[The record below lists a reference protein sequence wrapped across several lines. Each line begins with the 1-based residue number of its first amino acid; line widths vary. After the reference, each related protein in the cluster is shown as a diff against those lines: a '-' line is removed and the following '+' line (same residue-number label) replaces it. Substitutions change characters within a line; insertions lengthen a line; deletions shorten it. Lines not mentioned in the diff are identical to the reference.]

1 MCMNSGIRFILVL
14 TIAALFLISS
24 VTADNHVGGIPLRT
38 VADGVV
44 SGGLYHDGLYG
55 MGTTAQKSF
64 TIPDHTGIQWAHL
77 YVVVYCGNMRE
88 NYQVAME
95 VRFDGDGDGTYER
108 TWNEHMNSE
117 YGWPG
122 DGGSGPVDLGNG
134 NRVTS
139 DYLYWYDVSNQIKG
153 TKVNTEVLTSR
164 PAGYTGTFDGRI
176 KLVALVVAYDDGTQ
190 DQIYYQVN
198 QGHDVSSYYDELY
211 VGQTEFDLPSF
222 DDDPV
227 AASLSVI
234 HLASVDGK
242 YWINGEEFEGRK
254 PQGAYSG
261 WNQWNVLDI
270 VSGAFSCSLEYQKAP
285 DATSYKIP
293 IAMLSISYPEEEPK
307 TGEIS
312 VESVPSGAWIILD
325 GVNTTKKTPS
335 ILSDIHV
342 GEHNIAIKLEG
353 YRDASK
359 DLTVVEDDVVE
370 ALFELERAIPTPS
383 SDGGGNTPG
392 TGYHGGT
399 LALYQRGEINGTLS
413 ITTAG
418 TYTGLLDSGKGDENV
433 HIVTLPENATVHE
446 GRLYVYTT
454 WGHNQNTRVGTMPT
468 IRVMMDGYNLPL
480 AATYGDRKGDG
491 TFDYLVNTFVFD
503 LDERIT
509 SSGNYSFSISN
520 IGREGDTFALYGSSL
535 LILAEAPDGPE
546 IEYWISEG
554 CDAVLADPAFGT
566 TPEDAT
572 TTAFFDGIVDVEQ
585 ISQARLIAIST
596 AASGLA
602 GDPNRITMND
612 MEWINRL
619 TGGSSEISY
628 TELQVSD
635 HVIESENTATIQS
648 YADDGGAGDYME
660 NRHLIFV
667 IQKRSA
673 DDDPDDPS
681 ILIMPDV
688 RPTGFE
694 AVYAADDG
702 RIQGSRMES
711 GIFSLLISEGSRVA
725 IGEGSFSSS
734 LLLLPL
740 TEIPDGGRIVP
751 KAACQIEPLDGVA
764 DIPIILMATGDESSV
779 ILRYD
784 QDLQEWAALPTHYDS
799 GSSTV
804 STRITNLG
812 LYGVG
817 DSGGLMESEE
827 SVINESTSSFT
838 PVFGLV
844 DILSVFSWNGMA
856 KDRASL
862 EEEGT
867 LSDYPEAIKTERLLS
882 PEVIQIDHS
891 DTDYSVMIRS
901 NPPGALIHLD
911 GEYLGTVTPYMLPS
925 LPSGFYV
932 IGLSLDGFS
941 SVNTPVDLT
950 MDTILDFDLPVS
962 NADNRVLKVDNPD
975 TYAETLGGI
984 YIHSRPNDAE
994 IYLDGRR
1001 TGRTT
1006 PQALY
1011 GVSPGTHTIRIR
1023 LKDVTFPV
1031 EEKSIWVYPGEIT
1044 PVSFFTHDEVY
1055 TRTVSI
1061 DNPEYRELPFSI
1073 NGILQAESIPAEVD
1087 IRGLN
1092 PYITVYDG
1100 SSYLSHRLTAGSINW
1115 DRTDSGTIFVES
1127 TPSGAAITLDGFST
1141 GLHTP
1146 ARIQNISAGL
1156 HHITISKPGHLPE
1169 EAEFWMTPSIHDG
1182 DSERFSFSLERYAFG
1197 TLRVDSNPPG
1207 ARIYLYGQNT
1217 GLVTPHEFPYMYIGK
1232 YSVRLTG
1239 KGWSQTIEATVTPF
1253 QATEVYFKI

>member
-1 MCMNSGIRFILVL
+1 MIVFI
-14 TIAALFLISS
+14 IATLLLIPAA
-24 VTADNHVGGIPLRT
+24 TADNQVGGIPLRK

-44 SGGLYHDGLYG
+44 SGGLYYDGWFG

-64 TIPDHTGIQWAHL
+64 TIPDHTEIQWARL

-88 NYQVAME
+88 NYQVAMD
-95 VRFDGDGDGTYER
+95 VRFDGDGDSSYER

-117 YGWPG
+117 YSWPG
-122 DGGSGPVDLGNG
+122 DGGSGPVELGNG

-139 DYLYWYDVSNQIKG
+139 DYLYWYDVTRDIHG
-153 TKVNTEVLTSR
+153 TKVNTEVKTSR

-176 KLVALVVAYDDGTQ
+176 KLVALVVAYDDGTM

-222 DDDPV
+222 DEDPV

-270 VSGAFSCSLEYQKAP
+270 VSSAFSCSLEYQKAP

-293 IAMLSISYPEEEPK
+293 LAMLSVSYPEEEPK

-342 GEHNIAIKLEG
+342 GEHNIAVKLEG
-353 YRDASK
+353 YRDTSK

-370 ALFELERAIPTPS
+370 ALFELERAIPIPS
-383 SDGGGNTPG
+383 GDDGGNTPG
-392 TGYHGGT
+392 TGYHGGI

-418 TYTGLLDSGKGDENV
+418 TYTGLLESGKGDENV
-433 HIVTLPENATVHE
+433 HQFHLPDNATVQE
-446 GRLYVYTT
+446 ARLYVYTT
-454 WGHNQNTRVGTMPT
+454 WAHNLNTRVGITPT
-468 IRVMMDGYNLPL
+468 IRVMMDGYSLPMV
-480 AATYGDRKGDG
+480 ATYGDRKGYG

-503 LDERIT
+503 LDERIR
-509 SSGNYSFSISN
+509 SSGNYSFIITN
-520 IGREGDTFALYGSSL
+520 NGRDGDTFALYGSSL
-535 LILAEAPDGPE
+535 LILAESPDSPA
-546 IEYWISEG
+546 IEYWITEG
-554 CDAVLADPAFGT
+554 CDAILADPVFGT
-566 TPEDAT
+566 TPDDAR
-572 TTAFFDGIVDVEQ
+572 TTAFLDGSVDVEQ
-585 ISQARLIAIST
+585 LSQAKLIAVST
-596 AASGLA
+596 AASGLV
-602 GDPNRITMND
+602 DEPNRITMND

-619 TGGSSEISY
+619 TGGSSEISFR
-628 TELQVSD
+628 ELPVWD
-635 HVIESENTATIQS
+635 HLIEAENTATIQS
-648 YADDGGAGDYME
+648 YADDGGTGDYME
-660 NRHLIFV
+660 NRNLILV
-667 IQKRSA
+667 IQKRSI
-673 DDDPDDPS
+673 DDDLDDS
-681 ILIMPDV
+681 SVLINPEV
-688 RPTGFE
+688 HPTGFE

-702 RIQGSRMES
+702 RIQGSRLES
-711 GIFSLLISEGSRVA
+711 DMFTLIISEGSRVG
-725 IGEGSFSSS
+725 IEEGRFASS

-740 TEIPDGGRIVP
+740 TEIPDGGRIIPGV
-751 KAACQIEPLDGVA
+751 ACQIEPVDGET

-784 QDLQEWAALPTHYDS
+784 QDLLEWVALPTHYDS
-799 GSSTV
+799 VSCTV

-812 LYGVG
+812 FYGVG
-817 DSGGLMESEE
+817 IGEGLIESEE

-838 PVFGLV
+838 PVFGRV
-844 DILSVFSWNGMA
+844 DILSVFSRNGMA
-856 KDRASL
+856 RDRTSL

-867 LSDYPEAIKTERLLS
+867 LSDYPEAIKTKRLLS

-891 DTDYSVMIRS
+891 DTCYSVMIRS

-911 GEYLGTVTPYMLPS
+911 GKYLGKVTPYMLPS

-941 SVNTPVDLT
+941 SVNTTVDLT
-950 MDTILDFDLPVS
+950 MDTILDIDLSVS
-962 NADNRVLKVDNPD
+962 NADSRVLKVEEPD
-975 TYAETLGGI
+975 TYTATLGGI
-984 YIHSRPNDAE
+984 YIHSRPDGAE

-1006 PQALY
+1006 PQVLY
-1011 GVSPGTHTIRIR
+1011 GVAPGSHTIRLR
-1023 LKDVTFPV
+1023 LKDVSFPV
-1031 EEKSIWVYPGEIT
+1031 EEKNIRVYPGEIT
-1044 PVSFFTHDEVY
+1044 PVSFLTYDEVY
-1055 TRTVSI
+1055 TRTMYI
-1061 DNPEYRELPFSI
+1061 DDPEYRELPFSS
-1073 NGILQAESIPAEVD
+1073 NGILHKETIPSEVTV
-1087 IRGLN
+1087 RGLH
-1092 PYITVYDG
+1092 PYITVHDG
-1100 SSYLSHRLTAGSINW
+1100 SSYLSYRLTAGSINW
-1115 DRTDSGTIFVES
+1115 DRTESGTIFVES

-1141 GLHTP
+1141 GLYTP
-1146 ARIQNISAGL
+1146 ARIHNVSSGP
-1156 HHITISKPGHLPE
+1156 HHITISKPGYLPE
-1169 EAEFWMTPSIHDG
+1169 EGEFWMTPSIHGG
-1182 DSERFSFSLERYAFG
+1182 DSEKFRFSLERYVFG
-1197 TLRVDSNPPG
+1197 TLRVDSTPSG

-1217 GLVTPHEFPYMYIGK
+1217 GLLTPQEFPYMNIGG
-1232 YSVRLTG
+1232 YNVRLTG
-1239 KGWSQTIEATVTPF
+1239 KGWSKTVETTVHPF
-1253 QATEVYFKI
+1253 QVTDVHVDA